1 MMRLLLPLLL
11 LAAGG
16 TPLLGQAPDSQ
27 PGGPGLRHR
36 IERRFSERIKEEL
49 DLSDAQAARLKEVA
63 RANGSRRRDLR
74 RRERALYAAID
85 QQLDAGENADQDS
98 LAHMTREMLDL
109 RVEYAQSLRDEMGKL
124 TFLTPVQRARLMVL
138 RDQLL
143 HRVHEMRE
151 DRRAYRHH
159 AHED

>member
-1 MMRLLLPLLL
+1 MPRLLLSLLL
-11 LAAGG
+11 LAAAG
-16 TPLLGQAPDSQ
+16 TPLLGQAPDSS
-27 PGGPGLRHR
+27 PGGPVLRHR
-36 IERRFSERIKEEL
+36 IERRFSERIKQEL
-49 DLSDAQAARLKEVA
+49 DLTDTQAARLKEVA
-63 RANGSRRRDLR
+63 KANGSRRRELR
-74 RRERALYAAID
+74 RRERTLSAAID
-85 QQLDAGENADQDS
+85 RQLEAGDSADQDS

-124 TFLTPVQRARLMVL
+124 TFLTPAQRARLMIL

-151 DRRAYRHH
+151 DRRGYRHH

>member
-1 MMRLLLPLLL
+1 MSRLLLSLLL
-11 LAAGG
+11 LAAAG
-16 TPLLGQAPDSQ
+16 TPLLGQAPDSP
-27 PGGPGLRHR
+27 PGGPVLRHR

-49 DLSDAQAARLKEVA
+49 DLTDAQAAKLKEVA
-63 RANGSRRRDLR
+63 KANGSRRRELR
-74 RRERALYAAID
+74 RRERALSAAID
-85 QQLDAGENADQDS
+85 QQLEAGENADQDS

-138 RDQLL
+138 RDHLL

-151 DRRAYRHH
+151 DRRGYRHH